1 MNTELKILVN
11 LILGFA
17 LAMLFFLWTFEPNEF
32 MQYAGLV
39 VGLGVAFTIGKLN
52 TDEIDKLKNEIDK
65 LKKNNSQNI

>member
-17 LAMLFFLWTFEPNEF
+17 LAMLFFLWTFELNEF

-39 VGLGVAFTIGKLN
+39 VGLGVAFTISKLN
-52 TDEIDKLKNEIDK
+52 TEDIDKLKSEIDK
-65 LKKNNSQNI
+65 LKKNNLQ

>member
-17 LAMLFFLWTFEPNEF
+17 FAMLFFLWTFEPNEF